1 MKPKNIFREIFQ
13 LAVRLVGL
21 FFLCLGLKDLFV
33 QTFTALTQLRGA
45 SLANIVVTFLPVVFT
60 LALAV
65 WLLRGKWLVQMAY
78 PETETII
85 EDVQPA
91 ARLEAPDAKPAESQG
106 LSDMEIAE
114 KKLAELVGKPQD
126 NRHSI

>member
-33 QTFTALTQLRGA
+33 QTFMALTQLRGA
-45 SLANIVVTFLPVVFT
+45 SMVNIVSTFLPVGFT
-60 LALAV
+60 LAMAV
-65 WLLRGKWLVQMAY
+65 WLLRTRWLIQMAY
-78 PETETII
+78 PETDKII
-85 EDVQPA
+85 EDAQPP
-91 ARLEAPDAKPAESQG
+91 ARQEAPDAKPAKSQG

-114 KKLAELVGKPQD
+114 KKLAALVGKPQD
-126 NRHSI
+126 NRAA